1 MSSKQSQ
8 IGEEALACTSEAT
21 RVELPTS
28 KRASRRRFLQSGL
41 ASAAT
46 ASLTNPTMAS
56 TGPGPSALAGA
67 ETASQERKLNTSPDT
82 YVLFL
87 DLLEV
92 DELVL
97 CEQFVSQAEKH
108 PSNPVLAQGDIHDWD
123 GDRAT
128 NWGGSLFY
136 DAQEKLFK
144 LWYHGR
150 DVVGTANR
158 QLRSGIGYAVSEDG
172 AVWHKP
178 RLGLYDYDGNRDN
191 NICFR
196 SPDGMTGH
204 FCVVKDPRESN
215 PQRRYQ
221 ALTEQNLI
229 PGDRSSVK
237 HVPYYSADG
246 VHWERGGDFVAEP
259 RNGTDT
265 GCIVIDESAAPQQR
279 FRAYG
284 QHACFT
290 GPDIKSL
297 KLVGDVI
304 DPREGAE
311 HEIHFV
317 YTSRY
322 RNDYP
327 MLYDYNYHRPYFS
340 RREARDP
347 KRQRYLRE
355 RMSLERGD
363 LPVEESDSD
372 YQIYVGDIRLASSR
386 DPLGRFR
393 RVRPRQP
400 VVARGRRGEWDSG
413 FLSLGGECFIEHE
426 GRILI
431 FYSGLDERSATGFP
445 GLSSGPYATGLA
457 SLPIDGFTFL
467 RAADPISRGTM
478 RTKPIRVANPASVQ
492 LSLNI
497 SHTMPWRDW
506 IEVEVL
512 DAKTQ
517 RPISGYGREDARLM
531 EDSAT
536 QRVKWQ
542 NRHTLEDVGVP
553 EICLAFHF
561 YGEARLYSFTFK
573 EV

>member
-1 MSSKQSQ
+1 M
-8 IGEEALACTSEAT
+8 EV
-21 RVELPTS
+21 RPS

-41 ASAAT
+41 ASAAA
-46 ASLTNPTMAS
+46 ASLTNHPVAS
-56 TGPGPSALAGA
+56 AGPGPSSALAGA
-67 ETASQERKLNTSPDT
+67 ETASQERKLDTSPDT

-97 CEQFVSQAEKH
+97 CKQVVNQAEKH
-108 PSNPVLAQGDIHDWD
+108 PGNPVLAQGDVHDWD

-150 DVVGTANR
+150 DVVGTVNR

-178 RLGLYDYDGNRDN
+178 KVGLYEYRGSWDN

-196 SPDGMTGH
+196 TPDGMTGH

-215 PQRRYQ
+215 PKRRYQ
-221 ALTEQNLI
+221 ALAEENLVS
-229 PGDRSSVK
+229 GDGRSVK

-246 VHWERGGDFVAEP
+246 VHWVRGGEFVPEP

-265 GCIVIDESAAPQQR
+265 GYIVIDESAAPQQR

-290 GPDIKSL
+290 GPDIQSL

-327 MLYDYNYHRPYFS
+327 MLYAYNYHRPYHS
-340 RREARDP
+340 RPELRDP
-347 KRQRYLRE
+347 KRQEYLRD
-355 RMSLERGD
+355 RIALERGD
-363 LPVEESDSD
+363 LPAEEPESD
-372 YQIYVGDIRLASSR
+372 YQIYVGDIRLASGR

-393 RVRPRQP
+393 RVRPRQA
-400 VVARGRRGEWDSG
+400 VVARGKRGEWDSG
-413 FLSLGGECFIEHE
+413 FLSLGGECFIEHK

-431 FYSGLDERSATGFP
+431 FYSGLDERSVTGFP
-445 GLSSGPYATGLA
+445 GLSNGPYATGMA
-457 SLPIDGFTFL
+457 SLPIDGFTYL
-467 RAADPISRGTM
+467 RAADRISRGTM
-478 RTKPIRVANPASVQ
+478 RTKPIRVANAAGVQ
-492 LSLNI
+492 LSLNV
-497 SHTMPWRDW
+497 SHTVPWRDW

-512 DAKTQ
+512 DARTR
-517 RPISGYGREDARLM
+517 RPISGYGRENGRIMA
-531 EDSAT
+531 DSAAH
-536 QRVKWQ
+536 RVKWQ
-542 NRHTLEDVGVP
+542 HRQTLKDVGVP
-553 EICLAFHF
+553 RDMSGLPLLRGGPALLVYVLSGLVPHFIITLA
-561 YGEARLYSFTFK
+561 YL
-573 EV
+573 